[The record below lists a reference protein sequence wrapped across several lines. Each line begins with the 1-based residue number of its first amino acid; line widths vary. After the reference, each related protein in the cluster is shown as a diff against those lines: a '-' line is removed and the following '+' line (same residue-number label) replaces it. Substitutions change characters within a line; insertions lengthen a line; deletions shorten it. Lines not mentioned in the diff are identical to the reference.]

1 MSRRWLILPLLFLYL
16 WRLGSVGLL
25 GPDEPRYA
33 SIGRAMAASGDW
45 ITPRL
50 DGQPWFTASGTLLHL
65 PGEWY
70 VGDIGNLRAHK
81 LVLH

>member
-1 MSRRWLILPLLFLYL
+1 
-16 WRLGSVGLL
+16 
-25 GPDEPRYA
+25 
-33 SIGRAMAASGDW
+33 MAASGDW